1 MTYPGLQAGEASD
14 IGEVCGIELEAQMA
28 AAVEQFELEL
38 VQFGQVVV
46 TDRAVAKN
54 QMTGDAPCVGQVEAA
69 QIAHQCAQ
77 GVGVHLYPLA
87 GVFAGIDLRFIA
99 HQFEQRVFR
108 SEEHT
113 SELQSL
119 MRISYA

>member
-77 GVGVHLYPLA
+77 GVGVHLYPL
-87 GVFAGIDLRFIA
+87 
-99 HQFEQRVFR
+99 R
-108 SEEHT
+108 SEETT

-119 MRISYA
+119 MRISYAVFCLKTQTTLTPTHSW